1 MAKQKKKPKKILEKP
16 KLPWK
21 KEEGFL
27 EERFPKQIVPKQEK
41 LIKGWRRT

>member
-1 MAKQKKKPKKILEKP
+1 MVKQKKKPKKIEKIV
-16 KLPWK
+16 LPWQ

-27 EERFPKQIVPKQEK
+27 KEKFPRQIVPRQEK